1 MTPLI
6 DVHCHIVPDGF
17 PRSHERCSARW
28 PCLRH
33 EGHGKAMLLVGDKP
47 FRALDNRS
55 WDVTRRIA
63 DMDRDSVSMQ
73 ILSPMPELLSTWLE
87 LDDAL
92 VMGDHVNGA
101 IAAMV
106 AARPDRFAGLGMVPL
121 QDPERAARELER
133 LRDQFGLKGVEIGS
147 NINGTYLGDPK
158 FRPFFAAAEAL
169 GMAVFVHALHPL
181 ASEALGNQPSLVAFA
196 GFPSD
201 TGLSAATLIA
211 AGLLDDFP
219 KLRIGFS
226 HGGGTLGPIIHR
238 MEHGIAASGGSAGRL
253 SPSEHG
259 ARFYYD
265 SLVYDPNYLRHLT
278 EHVAPGQIF
287 LGTDYPYLIEQKQP
301 LAFLR
306 ESGLWSSSLAHGA
319 AKRLLGL

>member
-1 MTPLI
+1 VTRLI
-6 DVHCHIVPDGF
+6 DVHCHVVPDGF
-17 PRSHERCSARW
+17 PPSHERCSARW

-33 EGHGKAMLLVGDKP
+33 ETGGKAMLSVGDKP

-63 DMDRDSVSMQ
+63 DMDRDGVAMQ
-73 ILSPMPELLSTWLE
+73 ILSPMPELLSYWLDRE
-87 LDDAL
+87 DAL
-92 VMGDHVNGA
+92 TMGDHVNGA

-133 LRDQFGLKGVEIGS
+133 LRDHFGLKGVEIGS
-147 NINGTYLGDPK
+147 NIGGVYLGDQK

-181 ASEALGNQPSLVAFA
+181 ASEALGNEPNLIAFA
-196 GFPSD
+196 GFPTD
-201 TGLSAATLIA
+201 TGLNAATMIN

-219 KLRIGFS
+219 NLRIGFS

-238 MEHGIAASGGSAGRL
+238 MEHGIAASGGSAAKL
-253 SPSEHG
+253 SPAEHA
-259 ARFYYD
+259 ARFFYD
-265 SLVYDPNYLRHLT
+265 SLVYDPAYLRHLA

-287 LGTDYPYLIEQKQP
+287 LGTDYPYLIKQKDP
-301 LAFLR
+301 AAFLQS
-306 ESGLWSSSLAHGA
+306 SGAWSASLAHGA
-319 AKRLLGL
+319 AERFLGM